1 MDIIKA
7 NRPFRSLICLLAAA
21 LVLTA
26 GCAARKTAVP
36 SEQPMPSVVVP
47 RAEGRSI
54 ELVSIL
60 RKGDAVLIEADGAIR
75 YTAFR
80 LSDPPRV
87 ILDLPA
93 VSVENVESPIEVDND
108 FITRIVLTSY
118 GEGEERIGRI
128 EIGLKQGVVADIKAG
143 EDSILVEFRKQD
155 LVSGAD
161 GKDDGVE
168 AEEAAVRSAAAEQQA
183 AAGGDEAVRGEEEE
197 FGPDAGEV
205 LSEAANIIDVEISGE
220 GDVSVVRI
228 TADGL
233 IGDYNAF
240 GLGDPP
246 RVVLDVLNVGT
257 LVHEKSMD
265 ADVPAVKRVRMG
277 AHPDK
282 TRFVFDS
289 SLQTVPY
296 YSVTREGASLV
307 VRFSPIESAVAAV
320 GEEGEE
326 VVEGPSEV
334 EVGEPV
340 FEGEAG
346 GVTEA
351 GASGEPAGEEAL
363 AEELA
368 PAESV
373 STVPAEEAEA
383 EEVVEELSEAVA
395 EVAVAEGEPGEV
407 TEASVSEELVS
418 EESAAE
424 ELASAMAVS
433 EEPSEGVAEEVV
445 EEPSEAVA
453 EVAVAEGE
461 AGGVTE
467 AGASGEPAGE
477 EALAEELAP
486 AESVSTVPAEEAEA
500 EEVVEEPSE
509 AVAEVVVAEGEAG
522 GVTEAGA
529 SGEPAGEEAL
539 AEELASAMVVSEV
552 TAEEVVAGNEPG
564 DVTDAGISEVS
575 AGEEARAEKFVSATV
590 VSGASVEEAVE
601 GPSDAVAEGPRVEGP
616 AVEEKKYIDI
626 EDISF
631 KRLADKARLS
641 IASSAKPKYR
651 LKESRDGKVLTL
663 DLIGSLIPDELQRT
677 LDASEL
683 DTPVVTISSYQAY
696 TEPVGDVRVI
706 VRLRDSVPYEVA
718 EEGNTINIDFPPAVD
733 EAEEVAAVE
742 DVGKSE
748 VEPAWVDEEEA
759 QAGQD
764 ALPERKYTGRRISI
778 DMVDAQITDVLKLLA
793 EVSDLNIIA
802 SEEVTGTITLRLK
815 DVPWDQ
821 AFDLILKTKG
831 LDKIHEGNVVRVAP
845 VQRIREEREA
855 ALAAKKAA
863 EKLEELRTEYI
874 RINYDKAATLAEQ
887 IQNVLTNRGTVTVH
901 EPTNTLIIKDISS
914 AIEEAKAYIEKVDI
928 PIPQVLIEARIVE
941 AESTF
946 ARDLGIQWGIDYR
959 TKGNKVHTSTFG
971 SVREEYGQWAPQ
983 PNQQS
988 GTLEGG
994 GTYPVEKKSF
1004 LADVG
1009 VTNYAVNLPAT
1020 GNAGTLGALGFILGK
1035 TGANPML
1042 LDLRISAGEQEGLV
1056 KTISRPRIVTMD
1068 NKAAKIEQGESI
1080 PYQTTSASGTQ
1091 TTFVNASLSLEVTPH
1106 ITPDGSVLMK
1116 IKATRNS
1123 VGTVPTGATA
1133 PSIYTKEASTEV
1145 IVKDGETTVMGGIII
1160 SDTKNSSGGIPFLKD
1175 VPVLGWLF
1183 KNKSVSDSQ
1192 KELLIF
1198 ITPTII
1204 QGKNTG

>member
-340 FEGEAG
+340 F
-346 GVTEA
+346 
-351 GASGEPAGEEAL
+351 
-363 AEELA
+363 
-368 PAESV
+368 
-373 STVPAEEAEA
+373 
-383 EEVVEELSEAVA
+383 
-395 EVAVAEGEPGEV
+395 
-407 TEASVSEELVS
+407 
-418 EESAAE
+418 
-424 ELASAMAVS
+424 
-433 EEPSEGVAEEVV
+433 
-445 EEPSEAVA
+445 
-453 EVAVAEGE
+453 EGE

>member
-383 EEVVEELSEAVA
+383 EEVVEE
-395 EVAVAEGEPGEV
+395 
-407 TEASVSEELVS
+407 
-418 EESAAE
+418 
-424 ELASAMAVS
+424 
-433 EEPSEGVAEEVV
+433 
-445 EEPSEAVA
+445 
-453 EVAVAEGE
+453 
-461 AGGVTE
+461 
-467 AGASGEPAGE
+467 
-477 EALAEELAP
+477 
-486 AESVSTVPAEEAEA
+486 
-500 EEVVEEPSE
+500 PSE

-601 GPSDAVAEGPRVEGP
+601 GPSDAVAEGPRVEGQ

>member
-383 EEVVEELSEAVA
+383 EEVVEE
-395 EVAVAEGEPGEV
+395 
-407 TEASVSEELVS
+407 
-418 EESAAE
+418 
-424 ELASAMAVS
+424 
-433 EEPSEGVAEEVV
+433 
-445 EEPSEAVA
+445 
-453 EVAVAEGE
+453 
-461 AGGVTE
+461 
-467 AGASGEPAGE
+467 
-477 EALAEELAP
+477 
-486 AESVSTVPAEEAEA
+486 
-500 EEVVEEPSE
+500 PSE

-601 GPSDAVAEGPRVEGP
+601 GPSDAVAEGPR
-616 AVEEKKYIDI
+616 VEEKKYIDI

>member
-36 SEQPMPSVVVP
+36 SEQPMPSVEVP
-47 RAEGRSI
+47 RTEGSSI

-155 LVSGAD
+155 LVSGAE

-168 AEEAAVRSAAAEQQA
+168 AEEAAETSVRSAAADGNEA
-183 AAGGDEAVRGEEEE
+183 VGEDEAV
-197 FGPDAGEV
+197 GPDAGEV

-351 GASGEPAGEEAL
+351 GASGEPADEEAL

-373 STVPAEEAEA
+373 SA
-383 EEVVEELSEAVA
+383 
-395 EVAVAEGEPGEV
+395 
-407 TEASVSEELVS
+407 
-418 EESAAE
+418 
-424 ELASAMAVS
+424 
-433 EEPSEGVAEEVV
+433 
-445 EEPSEAVA
+445 
-453 EVAVAEGE
+453 
-461 AGGVTE
+461 
-467 AGASGEPAGE
+467 
-477 EALAEELAP
+477 
-486 AESVSTVPAEEAEA
+486 VPAEEAEA

-590 VSGASVEEAVE
+590 VSGASVEEAGE

-706 VRLRDSVPYEVA
+706 VRLRDSVPYEVT

-759 QAGQD
+759 PAGQD

-831 LDKIHEGNVVRVAP
+831 LDKIQEGNVVRVAP

>member
-1 MDIIKA
+1 MDIIKV

-36 SEQPMPSVVVP
+36 SEQPMPSVEVP
-47 RAEGRSI
+47 RTEGSSI

-155 LVSGAD
+155 LVSGAE

-168 AEEAAVRSAAAEQQA
+168 AEEAAEGYVRSAAAEQQA

-296 YSVTREGASLV
+296 YSITREGASLV

-326 VVEGPSEV
+326 VLEEPSEAV
-334 EVGEPV
+334 AEAEGEP
-340 FEGEAG
+340 GE
-346 GVTEA
+346 VTEA

-368 PAESV
+368 PDVSDSV
-373 STVPAEEAEA
+373 ASVEEAEA
-383 EEVVEELSEAVA
+383 EEVVEESSEV
-395 EVAVAEGEPGEV
+395 
-407 TEASVSEELVS
+407 
-418 EESAAE
+418 
-424 ELASAMAVS
+424 
-433 EEPSEGVAEEVV
+433 
-445 EEPSEAVA
+445 
-453 EVAVAEGE
+453 VAVAEGE

-467 AGASGEPAGE
+467 AS
-477 EALAEELAP
+477 
-486 AESVSTVPAEEAEA
+486 
-500 EEVVEEPSE
+500 
-509 AVAEVVVAEGEAG
+509 
-522 GVTEAGA
+522 A

-564 DVTDAGISEVS
+564 DVTDTGISEVS

-590 VSGASVEEAVE
+590 VSGAPAEEAVE
-601 GPSDAVAEGPRVEGP
+601 GPSDAVAVGPRVEGP

-626 EDISF
+626 EAISF

-706 VRLRDSVPYEVA
+706 VRLRDSVPYEVT

-759 QAGQD
+759 PAGQD

-831 LDKIHEGNVVRVAP
+831 LDKIQEGNVVRVAP